1 LHNKGGV
8 IKPIRVTIL
17 RQNVNDKQDLY
28 LRFAISRM
36 TMKEVLYQF
45 LKATHEMGHTDIT
58 IYDISDIVLP
68 TDDNIKAERI
78 VTALLAHPDI
88 SNPKKRL
95 AIAYMYWTE
104 WTHFY
109 IKRKTND

>member
-1 LHNKGGV
+1 
-8 IKPIRVTIL
+8 
-17 RQNVNDKQDLY
+17 
-28 LRFAISRM
+28 M